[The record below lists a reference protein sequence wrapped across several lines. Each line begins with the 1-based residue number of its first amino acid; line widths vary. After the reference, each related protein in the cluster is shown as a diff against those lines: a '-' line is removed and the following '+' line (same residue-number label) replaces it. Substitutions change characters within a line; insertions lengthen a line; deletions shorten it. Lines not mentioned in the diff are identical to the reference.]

1 MNNKRIYCLFLIV
14 IVVMIFGARKGSEIP
29 NNVVINSKPKRKP
42 RLKPRKPRKPRN
54 PRLKPPIPTPI
65 PTPIPKTKQPK
76 IPDPITFPALTI
88 AKPSWRNCQRISC
101 SITGEC
107 SKLWKNRDQSIQN
120 CCSDSIYTMLSEVTA
135 VLKDENPVIMYGTLI
150 GSLRTGNDIIPYTPD
165 ADIGLTSDV
174 YKRVNIWKSKLNNA
188 GYIVFK
194 SNILRV
200 CKASKTVALHN
211 SAPWG
216 KKKFWFPYMDIY
228 NLQIRNGRVSS
239 THLPSVRWPTNYIW
253 PIAECKIRGQNFPCP
268 AKGSLG
274 LDSLK
279 KYYGNWRQPQKRG
292 TLIKNIPA
300 NFPSSLSSNMTP
312 KYHSDCKDKRVEKV
326 IDIIRSAAVYN
337 ISIFPRN
344 GFLLG
349 IVRHGGFLPNEY
361 AKNVVDMDLGML
373 YSDLSRIQANLQI
386 PSLKYP
392 NKKIKFKIQTM
403 NKAYDRSV
411 WNGFHPKTNEY
422 LPSHCSI
429 YLADEKFGS
438 GSFFYSYNTS
448 SLFYPMYV
456 IQNHNYAKSKNEQ
469 KEYAKHNDGL
479 IVLETGLRGK
489 YGEGRLGKL
498 FDVSAFRKTVPMP
511 FYDTLIDIPAGYKS
525 VLQSF
530 YGDDW
535 HVMKTRS
542 TGGVKLWGNP
552 ENWSQSDMYKYKA
565 VANIINAFRQVGIDS
580 FLTGGSALGAYRNHG
595 WFSWDKDADLIVVST
610 DYVKIEQALNTIP
623 IYFYE
628 TSTHK
633 NVTADIPSNKG
644 GFGYHVSIPGVGKH
658 KTPYIDLWLFEK
670 NKDNK
675 LQCKGFN
682 NGCQR
687 WCQQHSKKT
696 CKPISRN
703 WIYPFHYVPYGP
715 YLMPTI
721 RKPYLDFVY
730 GKSWPSKCGD
740 GKAPCSDRYRTD
752 VFVFSSKNDDGNR
765 VETAKIGDVV
775 KHRFVIKGGEYQVDG
790 VSNGKKIKAGNI
802 LKITE
807 STLPPKQICKY

>member
-1 MNNKRIYCLFLIV
+1 MKNKGIYCLFLIV
-14 IVVMIFGARKGSEIP
+14 ILVMIFGARKRSEMP
-29 NNVVINSKPKRKP
+29 NNVVINPISKPRPRKP
-42 RLKPRKPRKPRN
+42 RTRKPRKPR
-54 PRLKPPIPTPI
+54 PRKPILKPPKIPTPI
-65 PTPIPKTKQPK
+65 PPQKPKKNKQPE
-76 IPDPITFPALTI
+76 ITFPALTI
-88 AKPSWRNCQRISC
+88 AKPSWRNCQRITC

-107 SKLWKNRDQSIQN
+107 GKSWKNRDKSIKN
-120 CCSDSIYTMLSEVTA
+120 CCSNSIFTMLSEVTA
-135 VLKDENPVIMYGTLI
+135 VLKEENPVIMYGTLI
-150 GSLRTGNDIIPYTPD
+150 GSLRDSDIIPFTPD
-165 ADIGLTSDV
+165 ADIALTSDV

-188 GYIVFK
+188 GYIIFK
-194 SNILRV
+194 STILRI

-211 SAPWG
+211 SAPWS
-216 KKKFWFPYMDIY
+216 KFWFPYVDVY
-228 NLQIRNGRVSS
+228 NLQIRGGRVSS

-253 PIAECKIRGQNFPCP
+253 PIAECKIREQIFPCP

-292 TLIKNIPA
+292 SLIKNIPA
-300 NFPSSLSSNMTP
+300 NFPSSISNMMTP
-312 KYHSDCKDKRVEKV
+312 RYHSDCKDKRVENV

-349 IVRHGGFLPNEY
+349 IVRHGGFLPNES
-361 AKNVVDMDLGML
+361 AKNVVDIDLGML
-373 YSDLSRIQANLQI
+373 YSDLSRIQSNLQI

-392 NKKIKFKIQTM
+392 YKKIKFKIQTM

-429 YLADEKFGS
+429 YLAGDKFGS

-456 IQNHNYAKSKNEQ
+456 IRNHNYAKSKNEQ

-542 TGGVKLWGNP
+542 TGGVKLWGNT
-552 ENWSQSDMYKYKA
+552 ENWSQSDMYKYEA

-610 DYVKIEQALNTIP
+610 DYVKIEQALNSIP

-658 KTPYIDLWLFEK
+658 KTPYIDLWLFEQTK
-670 NKDNK
+670 NNE

-682 NGCQR
+682 NGCKR
-687 WCQQHSKKT
+687 WCRQHSAKT

-703 WIYPFHYVPYGP
+703 WVYPLNYVPYGP

-730 GKSWPSKCGD
+730 GKSWPSKCGY

-752 VFVFSSKNDDGNR
+752 VFVFSSKNDDGN
-765 VETAKIGDVV
+765 VIETAKIGDVV
-775 KHRFVIKGGEYQVDG
+775 KHRFVIKSGEYQVDG

-807 STLPPKQICKY
+807 STLPPKNICK